1 MLKYT
6 ALLPFKV
13 FFHGVFR
20 FFFKH
25 FVSPVLPVV
34 CDYFPACLHLLLS
47 LGIAQQSSL
56 EASLVSFWK
65 NVFDS
70 KLQCEQGFADFIY
83 AEPYF

>member
-6 ALLPFKV
+6 ALLLFKV
-13 FFHGVFR
+13 FFHSVFR
-20 FFFKH
+20 LFFKH
-25 FVSPVLPVV
+25 LIYLVLPV
-34 CDYFPACLHLLLS
+34 CDCFSACLHLLLS

-56 EASLVSFWK
+56 RASLVSFWK

-70 KLQCEQGFADFIY
+70 KLQCKQGFADFIY

>member
-25 FVSPVLPVV
+25 FVSPALPVV
-34 CDYFPACLHLLLS
+34 CDYFPGCLHLLLS

-70 KLQCEQGFADFIY
+70 KLQCKQGFADSIY